1 MKKISFFT
9 ILLTTL
15 LVSCD
20 NYLDINDD
28 PNRLLFDK
36 LDPSKLLP
44 GAQSSTFRIQA
55 TTMNTLGNVYMNSW
69 TRNVQGFG
77 NGYDKELQLVVD
89 NGFYNGIY
97 DGLMQNLKNFDA
109 IEKYPNSNGTYD
121 YYQAVAKICKAHYM
135 QYVVDLYGN
144 VPYSQAWN
152 NDLYPTPAFDDD
164 FEIYKSLIQS
174 LKDAKDLIVNAPTN
188 AELIDDYD
196 VMMGGDLAKWER
208 FANTLQLRMVLRM
221 SNSTKSTVQT
231 YVNQQIA
238 DLATLGD
245 YYIENDVVI
254 NPGYALTNDDQMSP
268 AVLNYYFNAQPA
280 AVQNRTFIT
289 MSGHAYKSLQ
299 SYATTNYPAA
309 GSQTIDASS
318 TLPTLMYS
326 NVTDPRSGALFT
338 TAASGQP
345 RRAVNQGSNFVDVST
360 PTGTLP
366 GQPCRLGLRAH
377 FNPYNLH
384 AGDLD
389 GYASIDGFV
398 MTVSEAYLLKAEAAL
413 RFSSLSSL
421 GSQSN
426 FEAAIDN
433 DFLRRT
439 AGSSTAYKSLI
450 NAKPNFGWTGT
461 NNEKLHAIMYQKWIA
476 LMGIH
481 GIESFVEYNRTGF
494 PITPLSSVKTQ
505 NRKPYRLIYSVNSY
519 IANSANTPAMTSN
532 DPFALNVFTPFWVP
546 GAPN

>member
-9 ILLTTL
+9 ILLATL

-20 NYLDINDD
+20 DYLDINDD
-28 PNRLLFDK
+28 PNRLLFEK

-44 GAQSSTFRIQA
+44 GAQASTYRVQA

-77 NGYDKELQLVVD
+77 NGYDKELQLVLD

-109 IEKYPNSNGTYD
+109 IEKYPNTDGTYD
-121 YYQAVAKICKAHYM
+121 NYQAVAKICKAHYM

-144 VPYSQAWN
+144 VPFKQAWN
-152 NDLYPTPAFDDD
+152 NELYPTPSFDDD
-164 FEIYKSLIQS
+164 FEIYKSLIQNI
-174 LKDAKDLIVNAPTN
+174 KDAKDLILNAPTN
-188 AELIDDYD
+188 AQSINDFDIML
-196 VMMGGDLAKWER
+196 GGDMDKWTR

-221 SNSTKSTVQT
+221 SNSTNTAVQT
-231 YVNQQIA
+231 YVNQQIV
-238 DLATLGD
+238 DLASIGD
-245 YYIENDVVI
+245 NYIENDVEI
-254 NPGYALTNDDQMSP
+254 DPGYGLTNDDQMNP
-268 AVLNYYFNAQPA
+268 AVLSYYFNAQPA

-289 MSGHAYKSLQ
+289 MTGHAYKSLQ
-299 SYATTNYPAA
+299 NFATTNYPAA

-318 TLPTLMYS
+318 TLPTLMYP

-345 RRAVNQGSNFVDVST
+345 RRAVNQGSNAVDVTT
-360 PTGTLP
+360 PAGLLP
-366 GQPCRLGLRAH
+366 GQPCRLGIRAH

-384 AGDLD
+384 AGDLP
-389 GYASIDGFV
+389 GYASVHGFV
-398 MTVSEAYLLKAEAAL
+398 MTLTEALLLKSEAAL
-413 RFSSLSSL
+413 RFPSLSSL
-421 GSQSN
+421 GGQLS

-433 DFLRRT
+433 DFLRKT
-439 AGSSTAYKSLI
+439 AGSATSYKLLI

-461 NNEKLHAIMYQKWIA
+461 TNEKLHAIMYQKWIA

-481 GIESFVEYNRTGF
+481 GIESFIEYNRTGF

-519 IANSANTPAMTSN
+519 IANSANTPAMSSN
-532 DPFALNVFTPFWVP
+532 DPFAINQFTPFWVA
-546 GAPN
+546 GAN